1 MVGSSK
7 TMRSRLTYALLCALT
22 LVVCVICARPFVE
35 MGVNDDW
42 SYIRSA
48 QAMAQTG
55 HIQYFGWTSPILGWQ
70 LFLGAI
76 FTKIFGFSFSVT
88 RASILL
94 VAAITAF
101 LMQRTLI
108 HCGITERNATFG
120 TLTLVLSPLF
130 LPLSFSF
137 MSDMAGFF
145 SLLLCIYLCIRAL
158 QATTDASAF
167 NWIALAALSNVLSGT
182 VRQTS
187 WLGLLIIIPSAIWL
201 LRRRLPLL
209 KTFAV
214 WAFSVALVL
223 LCIRWFQHQPYTMAE
238 KLIEG
243 PIARGNL
250 RGLVENVV
258 RFCISIALFTLPV
271 LIAFLTPAWVRTP
284 RARKAMYAALALIL
298 LVTLFG
304 LRRYQHHTLADILA
318 PFSQNYVTE
327 KGLIDIPSIG
337 IRGTVLSV
345 GVRAL
350 VTLATFAGIF
360 AFIASLTTSNRE
372 PEPSSIHLP
381 LRSLLFL
388 LAPFTC
394 IYLGLLI
401 PRALSGLMFDRYL
414 LPLLAIAMIVVLRL
428 YQQKVASQLPILT
441 LACTVLIAA
450 YGVAALHDVF
460 VMERARLA
468 ATEQLR
474 AAGFP
479 RTAFYGGFEYD
490 GWTQMEAWGYVNSDR
505 LRLPAGL
512 ATPDLSTLPVKPCNY
527 IFYRQYAAIRPQY
540 ALSFDDRSCSGPA
553 PFNPTPYTTWLPP
566 YSGSIYVRSIAPPR

>member
-1 MVGSSK
+1 
-7 TMRSRLTYALLCALT
+7 MRPRLTNALLCASA
-22 LVVCVICARPFVE
+22 LVLCVIIARPFVE

-55 HIQYFGWTSPILGWQ
+55 RIHYFGWASPILGWQ
-70 LFLGAI
+70 LVLGAI
-76 FTKIFGFSFSVT
+76 FIKIFGFSFSVT
-88 RASILL
+88 RTSILL
-94 VAAITAF
+94 VSAITAF
-101 LMQRTLI
+101 LMHRTLI
-108 HCGITERNATFG
+108 RSGITERNATFG

-137 MSDMAGFF
+137 MSDMAGFS

-158 QATTDASAF
+158 QATTDYSAF
-167 NWIALAALSNVLSGT
+167 NWIAVATLSNVLSGT

-187 WLGLLIIIPSAIWL
+187 WLGLLVIIPSAIWL

-214 WAFSVALVL
+214 WAFSVGLIL

-243 PIARGNL
+243 PIARGSL
-250 RGLVENVV
+250 RGLVENVI
-258 RFCISIALFTLPV
+258 RFCMSIALFTLPV
-271 LIAFLTPAWVRTP
+271 LIAFLTPAWARTP

-298 LVTLFG
+298 LITLFG

-345 GVRAL
+345 GVRAFI
-350 VTLATFAGIF
+350 TLATFAGIF

-372 PEPSSIHLP
+372 VTAPATTALS

-414 LPLLAIAMIVVLRL
+414 LPLLAIAMIFVLRL
-428 YQQKVASQLPILT
+428 YQQKVAPQLPILT

-450 YGVAALHDVF
+450 YGVGALHDVF
-460 VMERARLA
+460 VIERARLA
-468 ATEQLR
+468 AADQLR
-474 AAGFP
+474 TAGIP

-505 LRLPAGL
+505 LRLPAGFT
-512 ATPDLSTLPVKPCNY
+512 TPDISALPIKPCNY
-527 IFYRQYAAIRPQY
+527 IFARQYAAIRPQY
-540 ALSFDDRSCSGPA
+540 ALSFDDKSCDGPA

-566 YSGSIYVRSIAPPR
+566 YNGSIYVRSIAPTR